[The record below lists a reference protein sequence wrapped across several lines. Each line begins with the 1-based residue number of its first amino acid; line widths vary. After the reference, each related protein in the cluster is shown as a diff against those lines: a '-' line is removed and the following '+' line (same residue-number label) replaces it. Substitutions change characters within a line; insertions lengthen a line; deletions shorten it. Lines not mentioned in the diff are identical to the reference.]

1 MAENYGLLYTGSK
14 SRIAHWVIDNLPR
27 GRVLIDA
34 FAGGCAITH
43 RALLSQKWQTI
54 IANDINGKYPQ
65 LFLDAIHGRYRD
77 EKRWI
82 SRQDFERLK
91 SKDAFVACCW
101 SYGNNLQYYMYS
113 KAIEPYKRALHYAIV
128 FDDFAPMQELMP
140 EVAQAVRDAIHW
152 IPNTHDRRITAQN
165 VIVKTLK
172 RLTDDNFAH
181 PIIQS
186 NPLYQTIRHT
196 SRNTPR
202 PQSLQSLER
211 LERLQS
217 LQSPE
222 RLERLERLQS
232 LESLQSLERLE
243 RLQSLKSLVCME
255 RLQSLESL
263 VFMERLQSLER
274 LERMQVTSLSYDKI
288 DIPDGAVVYC
298 DPPYHACDKRLYEST
313 AKAFDHCTFYD
324 WCVSVSKTNP
334 IFISAYS
341 IEDDRFEVVAEKQKT
356 TSMSWKTAFNVT
368 ERLYTVKK

>member
-1 MAENYGLLYTGSK
+1 MVENYGLPYTGSK
-14 SRIAHWVIDNLPR
+14 SRIAHWVIDNLPS

-43 RALLSQKWQTI
+43 RALLSQKWQTV

-65 LFLDAIHGRYRD
+65 LFADAMHGQYRD

-82 SRQDFERLK
+82 SREDFERLK
-91 SKDAFVACCW
+91 EKNAFVACCW
-101 SYGNNLQYYMYS
+101 SFGNNVRNYMYS
-113 KAIEPYKRALHYAIV
+113 QAIEPYKRALHYAIV

-140 EVAQAVRDAIHW
+140 EVAQAVHDALQGQ
-152 IPNTHDRRITAQN
+152 NNLHDRRITAQN

-181 PIIQS
+181 PII
-186 NPLYQTIRHT
+186 RHA
-196 SRNTPR
+196 R
-202 PQSLQSLER
+202 LQSLER

-217 LQSPE
+217 L
-222 RLERLERLQS
+222 
-232 LESLQSLERLE
+232 ESL
-243 RLQSLKSLVCME
+243 
-255 RLQSLESL
+255 
-263 VFMERLQSLER
+263 ERLQSLER
-274 LERMQVTSLSYDKI
+274 LEILERLQVTSLSYDEI

-298 DPPYHACDKRLYEST
+298 DPPYHGCDKRLYEGT
-313 AKAFDHCTFYD
+313 AKAFDHNAFYD

-334 IFISAYS
+334 IFISEYS
-341 IEDDRFEVVAEKQKT
+341 IEDDRFEVVAEKQKM